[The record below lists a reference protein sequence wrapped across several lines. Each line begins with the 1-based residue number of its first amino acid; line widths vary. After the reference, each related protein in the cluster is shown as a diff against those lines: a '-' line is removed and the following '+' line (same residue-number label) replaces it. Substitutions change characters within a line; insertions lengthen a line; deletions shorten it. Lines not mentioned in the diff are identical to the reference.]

1 MDKEEKKEKKRSWRD
16 VVAGRNPDLNLDDDE
31 AVAAYMQEQWDDYDK
46 LQGERNQLN
55 DLLVSSPQAAGILQ
69 GLSSGVGDDGRPFSL
84 MGFMFRNYWD
94 VIQKAKTEEEA
105 VKMAKEMEAE
115 NIARAAEAEARKKN
129 NASKLEA
136 MDDALTE
143 AMKSVNTD
151 EATVNRM
158 LEWLYGKDDGIIYR
172 VVRYELNKDDFEKLL
187 YAFNRDSELDGAR
200 KDGERNSRS
209 GRGMPHRSFKDNMP
223 ADLGGGGSESRLPED
238 EDPTIAHYRKMGK
251 RKFS

>member
-16 VVAGRNPDLNLDDDE
+16 VITARNPDLNLDDDE
-31 AVAAYMQEQWDDYDK
+31 AVAAYMQEQLDGYDK
-46 LQGERNQLN
+46 LQNERNQLN

-69 GLSSGVGDDGRPFSL
+69 GLSSGMDDNGEPFSL
-84 MGFMFRNYWD
+84 MGYLFRNYWD
-94 VIQKAKTEEEA
+94 VIQKAKTEDEA
-105 VKMAKEMEAE
+105 VKIAKQMEAD
-115 NIARAAEAEARKKN
+115 NIARAAEEEARKKN

-151 EATVNRM
+151 EASVNRM
-158 LEWLYGKDDGIIYR
+158 LEWLYGKDDGLIYR
-172 VVRYELNKDDFEKLL
+172 VVRYELTKDDWEKLL
-187 YAFNRDSELDGAR
+187 YAFNRDAELDGAR

-209 GRGMPHRSFKDNMP
+209 GRGMPHRSFKDKMP
-223 ADLGGGGSESRLPED
+223 ADLGGGGSETRSPED
-238 EDPTIAHYRKMGK
+238 ENPTIAHYRKMGG